1 MRATMNLNQRI
12 SGYGRKLTKSEQRL
26 IDELQTRYPQGLLES
41 ATSLAKKVGTSAS
54 TVVRLLAKLGYPSYA
69 EAQLEARSEVTARLS
84 SPATR
89 ADAVIQDDASVRTC
103 LANALLHDQHNLAST
118 FAALDVAAFEG
129 AVRLLTQRKA
139 RVHVTGQR
147 HAAALAGHLSLHLNL
162 CLPDVRPMASAGPLL
177 MEDQLLWIGEQDVL
191 LAVTFRRHALA
202 TARAAKYFKEK
213 GAKVIVITDGPSVPA
228 ALSADHVMLVRTSS
242 ASPFDSYTAAFS
254 LCNALVTAVV
264 QRRKKELGEA
274 LERGDALWEQHWND
288 TTAAQPSSQKAARPA
303 KKKASGR

>member
-1 MRATMNLNQRI
+1 MNLNQRI

-177 MEDQLLWIGEQDVL
+177 MEDQLLWIGEHDVL

-288 TTAAQPSSQKAARPA
+288 TTAAQPSSQKAGRPA

>member
-1 MRATMNLNQRI
+1 MNLNQRI
-12 SGYGRKLTKSEQRL
+12 SGYGKKLTRSEQLL
-26 IDELQTRYPQGLLES
+26 IEELQTRYPQGLLES

-69 EAQLEARSEVTARLS
+69 EAQMEARSEVTARLQ

-89 ADAVIQDDASVRTC
+89 ADAVIGDDTSARTC

-118 FAALDVAAFEG
+118 FASVDVAAFEA

-139 RVHVTGQR
+139 RVHVLGQR
-147 HAAALAGHLSLHLNL
+147 HGAALADHLALHLNM
-162 CLPDVRPMASAGPLL
+162 CLPDVRPLAASGPLPL
-177 MEDQLLWIGEQDVL
+177 EDQLLWIDAQDVL
-191 LAVTFRRHALA
+191 LAVTFRRHSLA
-202 TARAAKYFKEK
+202 IARAAKYFREK
-213 GAKVIVITDGPSVPA
+213 GGHVIVITDGPSVPA
-228 ALSADHVMLVRTSS
+228 AGAADHVMLVRTSS

-264 QRRKKELGEA
+264 QRRKKELGAA

-288 TTAAQPSSQKAARPA
+288 AAAQAGRGS
-303 KKKASGR
+303 KKASSAG

>member
-1 MRATMNLNQRI
+1 MNLNQRI

>member
-1 MRATMNLNQRI
+1 MNLNQRI
-12 SGYGRKLTKSEQRL
+12 SGYGRKLTRSEQRL

-162 CLPDVRPMASAGPLL
+162 CLPDVRPMVSAGPLL

-288 TTAAQPSSQKAARPA
+288 STAAQPSSRKAGRPA
-303 KKKASGR
+303 RKKASGR

>member
-1 MRATMNLNQRI
+1 MNLNQRI
-12 SGYGRKLTKSEQRL
+12 SGYGRKLTRSEQRL
-26 IDELQTRYPQGLLES
+26 IEELQTRYPQGLLES

-89 ADAVIQDDASVRTC
+89 ADAVIADDASVRTC

-147 HAAALAGHLSLHLNL
+147 HAASLAGHLALHLNL
-162 CLPDVRPMASAGPLL
+162 CLPDVRPMSGAGPLL
-177 MEDQLLWIGEQDVL
+177 MEDQLLWVGEQDVL

-202 TARAAKYFKEK
+202 TARAARYFKEK
-213 GAKVIVITDGPSVPA
+213 GAKVIVITDAPSVA
-228 ALSADHVMLVRTSS
+228 AAASADHVMLVRTSR

-264 QRRKKELGEA
+264 QRRRKELGAA

-288 TTAAQPSSQKAARPA
+288 VPAQPSA
-303 KKKASGR
+303 KKPPAA

>member
-1 MRATMNLNQRI
+1 MNLNQRI
-12 SGYGRKLTKSEQRL
+12 SGYGKKLTKSEQLL
-26 IDELQTRYPQGLLES
+26 IEELQTRYPQGLLES

-54 TVVRLLAKLGYPSYA
+54 TVVRLLAKLGYASYA
-69 EAQLEARSEVTARLS
+69 EAQMEARSEVTARLS

-89 ADAVIQDDASVRTC
+89 ADAVILDDASVRTC

-118 FAALDVAAFEG
+118 FAALDVTAFEG
-129 AVRLLTQRKA
+129 AVRMLTQRKA

-147 HAAALAGHLSLHLNL
+147 HAAALAGHLALHLNM
-162 CLPDVRPMASAGPLL
+162 CLPDVRPMTATGPLL

-202 TARAAKYFKEK
+202 TARAARYFKEK

-228 ALSADHVMLVRTSS
+228 AASADHVMLVRTSS

-288 TTAAQPSSQKAARPA
+288 TAAQAGRSR
-303 KKKASGR
+303 KASSAG

>member
-1 MRATMNLNQRI
+1 MQNAPTMNLNQRI
-12 SGYGRKLTKSEQRL
+12 AGYGRKLTRSEQRL

-69 EAQLEARSEVTARLS
+69 DAQIEARSEVTARLS

-89 ADAVIQDDASVRTC
+89 ADAVIADDTSVRTC

-129 AVRLLTQRKA
+129 AVRMLTHCKA

-147 HAAALAGHLSLHLNL
+147 HAAALAGHLTLHLNM
-162 CLPDVRPMASAGPLL
+162 CLPDVRPMNGGGPLL
-177 MEDQLLWIGEQDVL
+177 MEDQLLWIGEHDVL
-191 LAVTFRRHALA
+191 LALTFRRHGLA
-202 TARAAKYFKEK
+202 TARAARYFREK
-213 GAKVIVITDGPSVPA
+213 GAKVIVITDGPSVA
-228 ALSADHVMLVRTSS
+228 AASAADHVMLVRTSS
-242 ASPFDSYTAAFS
+242 ASPFDSYTAALS

-264 QRRKKELGEA
+264 QRRKKELGAA

-288 TTAAQPSSQKAARPA
+288 SAAQAGRSRKAASA
-303 KKKASGR
+303 G

>member
-1 MRATMNLNQRI
+1 MNLNQRI
-12 SGYGRKLTKSEQRL
+12 SGYGRKLTRSEQRL

-147 HAAALAGHLSLHLNL
+147 HAAALASHLSLHLNL

-288 TTAAQPSSQKAARPA
+288 STAAQPSSQKAARPA
-303 KKKASGR
+303 RKKASAR